1 MRADGDTR
9 QRILAT
15 ADALF
20 LERGYAGTSVQ
31 QIAKRVGITP
41 AALYWHFE
49 SKEAIYT
56 TVLLDAHVAF
66 IERIESTAT
75 ADDPSA
81 RLYQTV
87 HTHVLSQIEGG
98 GPGAAN
104 TTTFTIAQLMRS
116 LPAGSTEAIR
126 DYQLRY
132 LRFVETI
139 LEEGV
144 AAGTFTVDHVPTTA
158 FALIN
163 LAEYVITW
171 FQPDGALNARETA
184 DLHGVLALRM
194 VGAPVLSA
202 SQRQE
207 LAPPRPAHI
216 A

>member
-1 MRADGDTR
+1 VSRDGDTR

-49 SKEAIYT
+49 NKEAIFA

-75 ADDPSA
+75 ASDPSA

-116 LPAGSTEAIR
+116 MPESTTEAIR
-126 DYQLRY
+126 GHQLHY
-132 LRFVETI
+132 LHFVETI

-144 AAGTFTVDHVPTTA
+144 TAGVFSVDHAPTTA

-171 FQPDGALNARETA
+171 FHPDGALSARETA

-194 VGAPVLSA
+194 VGAPVLPESRRAELTPAQPVSA
-202 SQRQE
+202 
-207 LAPPRPAHI
+207 A
-216 A
+216 

>member
-1 MRADGDTR
+1 MSRDPDTR
-9 QRILAT
+9 DRILAT

-31 QIAKRVGITP
+31 QIAKRVGITA

-49 SKEAIYT
+49 NKEAIFA

-66 IERIESTAT
+66 IERMESTAT
-75 ADDPSA
+75 APEPGA

-87 HTHVLSQIEGG
+87 HTHVLSQLEGG

-116 LPAGSTEAIR
+116 LPASSTEAVR
-126 DYQLRY
+126 EHQLRY
-132 LRFVETI
+132 LRFVEAM
-139 LEEGV
+139 LDEGV
-144 AAGTFTVDHVPTTA
+144 AAGDFTIDHAPTTA

-171 FQPDGALNARETA
+171 FQPDGALSARETA

-194 VGAPVLSA
+194 VGAPVLPVSERA
-202 SQRQE
+202 Q
-207 LAPPRPAHI
+207 LAPPPPART